1 MISTLLFISAAQVVR
16 APFSA
21 GVFWAYERKL
31 NFVNKAE
38 EIDVEWLD
46 SVECS
51 ISAVRED
58 GFTFKTGTKRLK
70 TRLEDQEVPAPKDL
84 EPIEREFGLFK
95 NGAYSFAPAEKDAF
109 EERMSRVFRGLGPDP
124 NENPNSPKNLWNR
137 EFPKTRDGVPEAAM
151 VVNITRRTLDFIDV
165 LFSYREMPGVGSTD
179 FVGSARINVAGRIPL
194 KVNLETKRMMFPGGS
209 DYGMAGIEYKLVR
222 SSLKF
227 KLAPLPP
234 EKNKP
239 DTVEFSAAGTPI
251 PPSVIGNGSG
261 NGSGNGTG
269 GTGSGG
275 NGSGGGKP
283 PKRNGG

>member
-21 GVFWAYERKL
+21 GAYWAYERKL

-46 SVECS
+46 SVECT

-58 GFTFKTGTKRLK
+58 GFTFKTGTKRLR
-70 TRLEDQEVPAPKDL
+70 TRLEDQEVPAPKEL
-84 EPIEREFGLFK
+84 EPLEREFGLFK
-95 NGAYSFAPAEKDAF
+95 NGAYAFAPAEKDAF

-137 EFPKTRDGVPEAAM
+137 EFPKTKDGVPDAAM
-151 VVNITRRTLDFIDV
+151 VVNITRRTLNFIDV

-194 KVNLETKRMMFPGGS
+194 QVNLETRRMMFPGGS
-209 DYGMAGIEYKLVR
+209 DYGMAGIEYKLVK

-234 EKNKP
+234 EKAKP
-239 DTVEFSAAGTPI
+239 GSVEFSAAGTPI
-251 PPSVIGNGSG
+251 PPSTSG
-261 NGSGNGTG
+261 N

-275 NGSGGGKP
+275 NGTGSGGSGGGKP